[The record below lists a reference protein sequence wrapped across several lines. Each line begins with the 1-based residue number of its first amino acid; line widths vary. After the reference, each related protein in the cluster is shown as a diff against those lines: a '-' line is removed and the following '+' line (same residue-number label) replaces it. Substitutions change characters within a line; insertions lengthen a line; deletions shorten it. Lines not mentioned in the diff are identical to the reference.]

1 MPTITKSM
9 GFKNSSAQLLTTPPY
24 VLGAI
29 SSIAFAKVS
38 DRFYWRAPF
47 IIVPFLLIVTGLGI
61 IFPLAPQIKS
71 HIGATYVG
79 VCIVCLGLYPINPA
93 GSAWLS
99 SNLAGN
105 SKRAMGVAFNI
116 AFGNFGG
123 ILGSYMFLDGE
134 APGYPTGFGIGLACA
149 ALAII
154 NTCGLEYVY
163 WSTNQKRE
171 KLDEDEVRAKYTDE
185 QLAKM
190 GNDSPLFKYSL

>member
-9 GFKNSSAQLLTTPPY
+9 GFKNSNAQLLTIPPY

-29 SSIAFAKVS
+29 SSIGFARVS
-38 DRFYWRAPF
+38 DHFYWRMPF
-47 IIVPFLLIVTGLGI
+47 IVIPFLLIVTGFSI
-61 IFPLAPQIKS
+61 IFPYAPHIKDN
-71 HIGATYVG
+71 IAATYVG
-79 VCIVCLGLYPINPA
+79 VCIVCVGLYPINPA
-93 GSAWLS
+93 GSAWMS
-99 SNLAGN
+99 SNLAGS

-123 ILGSYMFLDGE
+123 ILGSYMFLDRE

-149 ALAII
+149 AAGVVNTLA
-154 NTCGLEYVY
+154 LDYVY
-163 WSTNQKRE
+163 YRTNKKRE
-171 KLDEDEVRAKYTDE
+171 AMDEGEIRAQYTEE